1 MKLNLCASSR
11 LWPNSQRTTLGHG
24 IFPVHQNYQF
34 GQTKPAQRNQC
45 PDSPFMI
52 LVIKRR
58 LWIKVKR
65 VEFWILAIKA
75 IIDMDHVDRSI
86 DAFFK
91 MDVLVSTK
99 NPDAL
104 DKVESKWPTT
114 IAGARSKI
122 SQLQEI
128 ETRGIQNQR
137 QRHWQQ
143 QQHGFKEDDIRKCHC
158 TYQEWGFGSYVL
170 VFVASRVCLCGMPH
184 NANGWQRQG
193 TGSQLWF
200 IPNSTP

>member
-1 MKLNLCASSR
+1 M
-11 LWPNSQRTTLGHG
+11 
-24 IFPVHQNYQF
+24 
-34 GQTKPAQRNQC
+34 
-45 PDSPFMI
+45 
-52 LVIKRR
+52 
-58 LWIKVKR
+58 
-65 VEFWILAIKA
+65 EFWILAIKA

-114 IAGARSKI
+114 IAGARLKI

-137 QRHWQQ
+137 QRH
-143 QQHGFKEDDIRKCHC
+143 
-158 TYQEWGFGSYVL
+158 
-170 VFVASRVCLCGMPH
+170 
-184 NANGWQRQG
+184 
-193 TGSQLWF
+193 
-200 IPNSTP
+200 